1 MADDK
6 KPEDQSEI
14 AELTLPI
21 TGFASKIPPYL
32 LEGKTEAER
41 FILTEVSKFSEFS
54 TWAAKVM
61 VETHLEVRKTNGR
74 VRAIEAWKSLF
85 TSWYG
90 FAGAVLSVIGGIA
103 GLIIAIQTIAIFFKT

>member
-14 AELTLPI
+14 EAIALPI
-21 TGFASKIPPYL
+21 NGFQSRIPPYL
-32 LEGKTEAER
+32 LEGKTESEQY
-41 FILTEVSKFSEFS
+41 ILMEVSKFSEFS
-54 TWAAKVM
+54 TWAAKILVDSN
-61 VETHLEVRKTNGR
+61 LQARKTNGR
-74 VRAIEAWKSLF
+74 VRNLEAWRGLF

-103 GLIIAIQTIAIFFKT
+103 GLILAIQTIAKLFTP